1 MNRTTSIGLL
11 VALTVVAVTAVFLFP
26 RIPQNP
32 AFNHYADQRSWL
44 GIPCTLD
51 VLSNIPFVIAG
62 LIGLFR
68 LGKGSPPSV
77 NKPLVIWTVLFTGI
91 VLTGFGSAYYHW
103 RPDNESLVWDRLPM
117 TIVFTSFSASMIAE
131 RIDARTGR
139 WLFGP
144 LLILGLA
151 SVLFWHWGEQRGVGD
166 LRLYGLIQ
174 FFPMAAIPV
183 MAMLFPAVHTRNRDL
198 WIVFSWYALA
208 IAFQLADAPVYHLL
222 RVVSGHTLKH
232 LCAAIA
238 AWQIVQMF
246 TRPTAT
252 NPQPIDVPSIRYS
265 AS

>member
-1 MNRTTSIGLL
+1 MNKTTSIGLL
-11 VALTVVAVTAVFLFP
+11 AALTVAAVTAVFLFP

-44 GIPCTLD
+44 NIPCTMD

-68 LGKGSPPSV
+68 LGKCSSPSA

-117 TIVFTSFSASMIAE
+117 TVVFTSFSASMIAE

-139 WLFGP
+139 WLFAP
-144 LLILGLA
+144 LLILGLG

-183 MAMLFPAVHTRNRDL
+183 MAMLFPAVYTRNRDL
-198 WIVFSWYALA
+198 WIIFSWYALA
-208 IAFQLADAPVYHLL
+208 IVFQLADAPVYNLL
-222 RVVSGHTLKH
+222 RIVSGHTLKH

-246 TRPTAT
+246 TRPFVAATTPLPVPESTA
-252 NPQPIDVPSIRYS
+252 SL
-265 AS
+265 